1 MVLVEIGGLQIG
13 SQPVETSMH
22 IDYLV
27 RMANDIG
34 SFFASETDQNVA
46 AESIHLHLKRF
57 WDPRMRGRIIGY
69 FNETNGVDLEG
80 PVRTAVQQLA
90 QEAAATETAA
100 KA

>member
-1 MVLVEIGGLQIG
+1 
-13 SQPVETSMH
+13 MH

-46 AESIHLHLKRF
+46 ASSIHLHLKRY
-57 WDPRMRGRIIGY
+57 WDPRMRTRIIAH
-69 FNETNGVDLEG
+69 FNESGGVGLEG
-80 PVRTAVQQLA
+80 PVRTAVQLLA
-90 QEAAATETAA
+90 EETAA